1 MHNLEQTSRQ
11 NLVIMG
17 GGSIAAL
24 SAGLAEAL
32 PDHFVTR
39 VITASDD
46 GSVTGDL
53 ARKYGT
59 LPTGDFRKALSAG
72 AASESLGYL
81 HEVRFGQDATLDDL
95 QKRGDDFLEELSA
108 SNSLVNMHRA
118 ESVMQ
123 NAVELGKE
131 QDTLYKTA
139 LGHLLLT
146 SLALTHNNDMGKA
159 IDEVGSMLMI
169 SGRIV
174 PATLTPH
181 TLMMNDGGTII
192 AGESNIDHYVPR
204 YPDRVK
210 LWLSPSVVINPDADT
225 AIREASNVVIG
236 PGSERTSLIPTLL
249 PEGTPAALQGKR
261 LIVIGN
267 AEQEFSAPHEQSE
280 DSGEIFLRN
289 IERYAGR
296 KCNVLI
302 CHDPQSG
309 ITSTKQLTYR
319 PERLESEGRKVIR
332 KGILKNAD
340 VQDKHTSEVVHDPV
354 AIAKA
359 YDLAI
364 A

>member
-123 NAVELGKE
+123 NAVYFIQNRSRPL
-131 QDTLYKTA
+131 
-139 LGHLLLT
+139 
-146 SLALTHNNDMGKA
+146 
-159 IDEVGSMLMI
+159 
-169 SGRIV
+169 
-174 PATLTPH
+174 
-181 TLMMNDGGTII
+181 I
-192 AGESNIDHYVPR
+192 AH
-204 YPDRVK
+204 
-210 LWLSPSVVINPDADT
+210 
-225 AIREASNVVIG
+225 VIG
-236 PGSERTSLIPTLL
+236 PH
-249 PEGTPAALQGKR
+249 A
-261 LIVIGN
+261 
-267 AEQEFSAPHEQSE
+267 
-280 DSGEIFLRN
+280 
-289 IERYAGR
+289 
-296 KCNVLI
+296 
-302 CHDPQSG
+302 
-309 ITSTKQLTYR
+309 
-319 PERLESEGRKVIR
+319 
-332 KGILKNAD
+332 
-340 VQDKHTSEVVHDPV
+340 
-354 AIAKA
+354 
-359 YDLAI
+359 
-364 A
+364 